1 MNEVWKDIK
10 GFEGIY
16 QISNYGRIKSFK
28 QYKEG
33 KILKLSNKNKDYFR
47 IVLQAKN
54 KQRKSLF

>member
-33 KILKLSNKNKDYFR
+33 KTRSTAGGYIWVFESEVKK
-47 IVLQAKN
+47 
-54 KQRKSLF
+54 